1 MAVTKFEKPMGTE
14 VQSLSE
20 QIANKTDISFTDGS
34 FSSNNITGAIKIAK
48 MGKLCIVWLNC
59 EATADSDSTVI
70 ATVPTGYKPKETTHA
85 VKGNVY
91 IDSST
96 LRYWPN
102 YLSVNTNGNVSIAYS
117 NRMSTGQRI
126 DGVFAYECA

>member
-1 MAVTKFEKPMGTE
+1 
-14 VQSLSE
+14 
-20 QIANKTDISFTDGS
+20 
-34 FSSNNITGAIKIAK
+34 

-59 EATADSDSTVI
+59 EATANSDSAVI
-70 ATVPTGYKPKETTHA
+70 ATVPTGYKPKATTYA

-91 IDSST
+91 IDSS

-102 YLSVNTNGNVSIAYS
+102 YLSVNANGNVSISYS
-117 NRMSTGQRI
+117 DQMSTGQRI